1 MKQLKSKQLATC
13 VIAIAILIFGFS
25 AFMAVFSPSVAYAYD
40 ESSEEIYY
48 SALGGF
54 VNETESF
61 SYATKDVEKLLINP
75 TFPKYTNVGTLQ
87 NVCANVAG
95 ANLIGFYDR
104 YYDSLIPDVTVG
116 YERNNTYT
124 YFPMSINSAKI
135 QNVINDLYTRMG
147 TNTYNSGTTQTQ
159 YKNGLASYINEK
171 GYNVT
176 YNSVMTNGSFDLSKA
191 TAQFNAGN
199 PISLFMS
206 GFNITTVEDDGSTV
220 TLEKSLFDSTHIAI
234 AYGYEKV
241 TYYNS
246 NGGVIKTEIYI
257 RVTSGIYGVTG
268 NYVLN
273 KYGNLNDAEAAHV
286 S

>member
-61 SYATKDVEKLLINP
+61 SYATKNTEMFLINP

-116 YERNNTYT
+116 YERNNKYT
-124 YFPMSINSAKI
+124 YFPMKVAEDQL
-135 QNVINDLYTRMG
+135 QNVINDLYTRMQ
-147 TNTYNSGTTQTQ
+147 TNVNAAGTTQTQ
-159 YKNGLASYINEK
+159 YKNGLASYINAK

-176 YNSVMTNGSFDLSKA
+176 YNSVMTNGSFDLNKA
-191 TAQFNAGN
+191 IAQLNAGN
-199 PISLFMS
+199 PITLFMS
-206 GFNITTVEDDGSTV
+206 GFNITTVEDNGSTV

-246 NGGVIKTEIYI
+246 NGGVIKTQIYLS
-257 RVTSGIYGVTG
+257 VSSGIYGVTG
-268 NYVLN
+268 DYVVNL
-273 KYGNLNDAEAAHV
+273 YGNLNDAEAAHV